1 MKTIYKSLIAVL
13 AVTPAFTGCID
24 ETTPTNIV
32 TETQL
37 GSSAKATEALLWAMP
52 AYYNKFDIM
61 NNNQA
66 YDWGYG
72 AIMHVRDVMTEDMP
86 IEASGYDWFTG
97 WEFNQYIGQDYMR
110 TQWVWN
116 FYNKQVL
123 TTNNVLSAINV
134 DDASEQMLAYYGMA
148 LGFRAST
155 YLDMA
160 RMYEFLP
167 NDAVSSVN
175 NEGNDVLGLT
185 VPIVTEK
192 TTEAESRDNPR
203 VSHEDMFKFIMADLD
218 LAEQYLTGKTR
229 QAKTLMDITV
239 IWGLKARAYMWNE
252 DYAKAAEYARKA
264 IDSNQ
269 YRPLSREEWLSTT
282 SGFNDLSL
290 SSWMWGAQAVK
301 EDECVQS
308 GILNWT
314 AWMSNEAIYG
324 YAAAGP
330 FVKINKST
338 YDKMNDRDFRKLSFK
353 APEGSALEG
362 QEPVLDASW
371 AAELPAYSSFKFRPG
386 AGNTSDF
393 NVGSATALPLMRI
406 EEMYLIEAE
415 ATAQT
420 SPAAGKKLIEDF
432 MKTYRYAT
440 YTCNA
445 SDKDGVVNEIF
456 FQKRVELFGEGQS
469 FFDYKRLNKGVTR
482 GYTGT
487 NFQQSAQ
494 FNTTTRPAWMNFC
507 IVATEG
513 LNNLAIEKW
522 NNPDPSD
529 KYTSLKY

>member
-1 MKTIYKSLIAVL
+1 
-13 AVTPAFTGCID
+13 
-24 ETTPTNIV
+24 
-32 TETQL
+32 
-37 GSSAKATEALLWAMP
+37 
-52 AYYNKFDIM
+52 
-61 NNNQA
+61 
-66 YDWGYG
+66 
-72 AIMHVRDVMTEDMP
+72 
-86 IEASGYDWFTG
+86 
-97 WEFNQYIGQDYMR
+97 
-110 TQWVWN
+110 
-116 FYNKQVL
+116 
-123 TTNNVLSAINV
+123 
-134 DDASEQMLAYYGMA
+134 
-148 LGFRAST
+148 
-155 YLDMA
+155 
-160 RMYEFLP
+160 
-167 NDAVSSVN
+167 
-175 NEGNDVLGLT
+175 
-185 VPIVTEK
+185 
-192 TTEAESRDNPR
+192 
-203 VSHEDMFKFIMADLD
+203 
-218 LAEQYLTGKTR
+218 
-229 QAKTLMDITV
+229 
-239 IWGLKARAYMWNE
+239 
-252 DYAKAAEYARKA
+252 
-264 IDSNQ
+264 
-269 YRPLSREEWLSTT
+269 
-282 SGFNDLSL
+282 
-290 SSWMWGAQAVK
+290 
-301 EDECVQS
+301 
-308 GILNWT
+308 
-314 AWMSNEAIYG
+314 
-324 YAAAGP
+324 
-330 FVKINKST
+330 
-338 YDKMNDRDFRKLSFK
+338 MNDRDFRKLSFK

-440 YTCNA
+440 YTCNV